1 MCKRTGIEPLIHRAQ
16 GVGVRTDKDAGFEL
30 ALLADEQVGHAL
42 GELVVCLDGH
52 RATARHRLLKSTRL
66 TLGRRRHYSFGGL
79 E

>member
-1 MCKRTGIEPLIHRAQ
+1 
-16 GVGVRTDKDAGFEL
+16 
-30 ALLADEQVGHAL
+30 LADEQVGHAL